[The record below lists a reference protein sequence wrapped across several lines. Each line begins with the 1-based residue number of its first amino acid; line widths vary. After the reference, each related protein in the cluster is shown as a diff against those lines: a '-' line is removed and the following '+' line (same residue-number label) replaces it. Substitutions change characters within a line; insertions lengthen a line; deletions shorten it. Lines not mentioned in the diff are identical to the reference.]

1 MGYNLPIKIHFMLKG
16 SYTALITPFKGEN
29 AEKVDF
35 DAFEK
40 LIERQIQAGTHG
52 LVPCGTTGESPT
64 LSYSEHDEVIERCIK
79 INKGRSKVLAGTGSN
94 STSEAIE
101 LTQHAE
107 KAGADAALIMTPYY
121 NKPNQEGIY
130 QHFKAIHDATR
141 IPIVIYNIP
150 GRSVVDI
157 KDETIKRIA
166 DLERV
171 IGIKD
176 ATGDLARPVS
186 LKKLITK
193 PNFTQLSGE
202 DDTAIEFNRLGG
214 VGVISV
220 ASNIAPKTIA
230 QIQELCLIGK
240 FDEADKLNEKIKEL
254 HKLCFCEV
262 SPQPVKF
269 LSELLG
275 LCSGKL
281 RLPLVEVSEENKKKL
296 REFVERN
303 RAHLN

>member
-1 MGYNLPIKIHFMLKG
+1 MLKG

-35 DAFEK
+35 DIFEQ
-40 LIERQIQAGTHG
+40 LIERQINAGTHG

-79 INKGRSKVLAGTGSN
+79 TAKGRIKVLAGTGSN

-121 NKPNQEGIY
+121 NKPNQEGIFR
-130 QHFKAIHDATR
+130 HFKAIHDVTR
-141 IPIVIYNIP
+141 IPMVIYNIP
-150 GRSVVDI
+150 GRSVVNI
-157 KDETIKRIA
+157 KDETVKRIA

-176 ATGDLARPVS
+176 ATGDLSRPVE
-186 LKKLITK
+186 LKRLVSK

-202 DDTAIEFNRLGG
+202 DDTAVEFNRRGG

-220 ASNIAPKTIA
+220 ASNIAPKIIA
-230 QIQELCLIGK
+230 ETQNLCIENR
-240 FDEADKLNEKIKEL
+240 FTEAEALHKKIEKL
-254 HKLCFCEV
+254 HKLCFIEV

-269 LSELLG
+269 LSEVLG
-275 LCSGKL
+275 LSSGKL
-281 RLPLVEVSEENKKKL
+281 RLPLIEVSDENKVKL
-296 REFVERN
+296 RALVEELREW
-303 RAHLN
+303 LV